1 MPLETIGGSTGGSGS
16 KMKLDIPGT
25 ELLRRSSGPSLR
37 AHIARE
43 RQVLMQIAAG
53 RALSEVLQELLL
65 SVEASAGHHMMASIL
80 LVSDD
85 GRYLR
90 HLAAPSLPAAY
101 NKAID
106 GERVDEG
113 VGSCGTAAYRG
124 TPVYVAD
131 IASDPL
137 WANYRGLA
145 AKHGLCACWS
155 TPIKGMDDATRGTF
169 AVYYDAPRSPRPH
182 DLEAISAITLT
193 VALAI
198 ERHRSDLQLRRMRAE
213 LSALVKAKS

>member
-1 MPLETIGGSTGGSGS
+1 
-16 KMKLDIPGT
+16 MKLDLPGT
-25 ELLRRSSGPSLR
+25 ELLRRSSDPSLR
-37 AHIARE
+37 EHIARE
-43 RQVLMQIAAG
+43 RHVLMQIAAG
-53 RALSEVLQELLL
+53 QPLADVLQELLL
-65 SVEASAGHHMMASIL
+65 TVEASSGNAMMASVLGI
-80 LVSDD
+80 SED
-85 GRYLR
+85 GRLLR

-106 GERVDEG
+106 GERVGEG

-131 IASDPL
+131 IATDPL
-137 WANYRGLA
+137 WADYRDLA

-155 TPIKGMDDATRGTF
+155 TPIKGMDDVTRGTF
-169 AVYYDAPRSPRPH
+169 AVYYDAPRSPRPY

-198 ERHRSDLQLRRMRAE
+198 ERQRSDQQLRRIRAE
-213 LSALVKAKS
+213 LSAAVKATS